1 MPEYE
6 MVNYATGEVE
16 TFETGLDLSILKA
29 YNEWVVGKK
38 LYPPTFSPEEFA
50 REMEDLQ
57 LREKVDLVVD
67 YLEKYVK
74 SQSVP
79 SDIVQHAIDLLKGNK

>member
-16 TFETGLDLSILKA
+16 TFETTLDLSILKA

-57 LREKVDLVVD
+57 LREKVNEVVE
-67 YLEKYVK
+67 YLETYVK
-74 SQSVP
+74 SPTVP
-79 SDIVQHAIDLLKGNK
+79 AQIVEHAIELLRGKG